1 MICDTCEWIQAERM
15 RPRRYK
21 RSKKPWHFDDYDESE
36 YTLDSDT
43 SHVQNRAVS
52 FGKPLQ
58 NRKLDLYPKNAGI
71 QIKITGQIQISI
83 VGENGARRELF
94 RLVCACFLL
103 NSLYL
108 YVVCESSLYTTLK
121 RYWLT
126 K

>member
-1 MICDTCEWIQAERM
+1 M

-52 FGKPLQ
+52 HGKPLQ

-71 QIKITGQIQISI
+71 QIKISGQIQISI

-94 RLVCACFLL
+94 RFVCVFFLL
-103 NSLYL
+103 NSLYF
-108 YVVCESSLYTTLK
+108 YIDVVCEACY
-121 RYWLT
+121 RYIICNIEKILVDRILFT
-126 K
+126 INF